1 MADAGSVSSQVLTT
15 LGVGSGLDVFKLAQD
30 LTDVEKVPK
39 KESIE
44 SDITAT
50 EASISGYGL
59 VSFQVGQLQK
69 AFETLNDADEL
80 ATSTG
85 SSSNTSAIS
94 LTSLDGAAATGAY
107 DITVT
112 RLAQEQRMISDEYT
126 ATTTTLNSSAFDI
139 SIAVGSSTIT
149 TTAVTVSTPTP
160 AGVVSAINAASTGVT
175 ASLVDTGIGGT
186 NYRIILTGPTGSEG
200 AFTMS
205 STPDLGFGDSGNT
218 LQAAQDSIINFD
230 GLTVTRS
237 SNEISDVIAGATIS
251 LTETTSTAVR
261 LNIVSDRTTLKTNL
275 ENVVTAYND
284 LNTLFTELTAEG
296 SEAELGGALADDTS
310 LVRYLKSQIRSA
322 LFADSSTTSGSVSA
336 LRDLGVSIDK
346 TGNLTLNETTYDA
359 VVASSYDDVVM
370 MLSANTSDQNL
381 FGTESKGLSQDIA
394 TILED
399 FSDSTGVL
407 TTRTSNAEGSLQDY
421 KDELVK
427 LEARMEGV
435 YQRYLTQFS
444 AMESLIASMDTTK
457 DYLEGQLESLSKAY
471 DS

>member
-69 AFETLNDADEL
+69 AFEKLNDADEL

-126 ATTTTLNSSAFDI
+126 ATTTTLNSGAFDI

-200 AFTMS
+200 AFTMT

-381 FGTESKGLSQDIA
+381 FGAESKGLSQDIA

>member
-200 AFTMS
+200 AFTMT

-310 LVRYLKSQIRSA
+310 LVRYLKSQIRTA

-346 TGNLTLNETTYDA
+346 TGSLTLNETTYDA

-381 FGTESKGLSQDIA
+381 FGAESKGLSQDIA

>member
-69 AFETLNDADEL
+69 AFETLNDADEM

-139 SIAVGSSTIT
+139 SIAVGSSTTT

-200 AFTMS
+200 AFTMT

>member
-69 AFETLNDADEL
+69 AFEKLNDADEM

-126 ATTTTLNSSAFDI
+126 AATTTLNSSAFDI
-139 SIAVGSSTIT
+139 SIAVGSSTTT

-381 FGTESKGLSQDIA
+381 FGAESKGLSQDIA

>member
-69 AFETLNDADEL
+69 AFEKLNDADEL

-94 LTSLDGAAATGAY
+94 LTSLDGAAAPGAY

-126 ATTTTLNSSAFDI
+126 ATTTTLNSGAFDI

-200 AFTMS
+200 AFTMT

-310 LVRYLKSQIRSA
+310 LVRYLKSQIRTA

-346 TGNLTLNETTYDA
+346 TGSLTLNETTYDA

>member
-69 AFETLNDADEL
+69 AFEKLNDADEM

-126 ATTTTLNSSAFDI
+126 AATTILNSSAFDI
-139 SIAVGSSTIT
+139 SIAVGSSTTT

-200 AFTMS
+200 AFTMT

-381 FGTESKGLSQDIA
+381 FGAESKGLSQDIA